1 MSDFDYSRYTAGGS
15 LIDASD
21 AYGNSG
27 FVVSFYHLMSKK
39 TLKFKAYITNFN
51 ETYNSDF
58 AAEPVFGRADPIYAF
73 RSTTRQISLAFKA
86 PASST
91 GEAYENLAKAQQL
104 VQFLYPAYTDSQNTL
119 TIAQTP
125 LVRMKVMNLVG
136 NAESIS
142 LPDPDSAY
150 STVYDNYGPSNA
162 PQDGLLGVL
171 QNVTLLHNIENDQ
184 VGVFEKGNGVILP
197 KVIEFSINFAPIHE
211 HTIGWLEDGFS
222 NEAFPY
228 GAGIASDRTD
238 AEDRGR
244 AADEMINI
252 LLADS
257 AEPGAGPV
265 AEPNTALVSE
275 VYGDFLRVEAG
286 DVWLDSRYSGF
297 SYATEQAEA
306 EQRAAIN
313 ALVRDD

>member
-1 MSDFDYSRYTAGGS
+1 MSDFSYSRYTAGGS

-162 PQDGLLGVL
+162 AQDGLLGVL

-197 KVIEFSINFAPIHE
+197 KVIEISLNFAPIHE

-228 GAGIASDRTD
+228 GTSFGTDRNPSSAQD
-238 AEDRGR
+238 DKVLPSAESNQA
-244 AADEMINI
+244 AADET
-252 LLADS
+252 DS
-257 AEPGAGPV
+257 AVDALGGPG
-265 AEPNTALVSE
+265 N
-275 VYGDFLRVEAG
+275 Y
-286 DVWLDSRYSGF
+286 Y
-297 SYATEQAEA
+297 
-306 EQRAAIN
+306 I
-313 ALVRDD
+313 